1 MGGLGIFLK
10 EETMMFHFIDDKE
23 FLSNLRSTCAD
34 IVNQLKQEINR
45 NDVMEVDTY
54 LVGSGARNLITQNG
68 NEPVDLDYQ
77 LEVVTLNGFEWNECR
92 KIKEYIRKEY
102 NEILCRNGWSD
113 CSDSTSVLSTEYR
126 YFTKGNN
133 TKFKIDLAI
142 IVKDNKGNWWRLIHK
157 KTGVVNN
164 DEWVWE
170 QGRDSKGL
178 ENRVNKLK
186 QNGCWEEVR
195 DAYLT
200 KKNFYLRRNDYD
212 HPSFICY
219 IEAVNEVYSKKFRQ

>member
-1 MGGLGIFLK
+1 
-10 EETMMFHFIDDKE
+10 MFHFIDDKI

-34 IVNQLKQEINR
+34 LVNQLKQEINR

-77 LEVVTLNGFEWNECR
+77 LEVVSFNGVEWSECR
-92 KIKEYIRKEY
+92 KIKEYVRNKY
-102 NEILCRNGWSD
+102 NEILCRNGWAD

-142 IVKDNKGNWWRLIHK
+142 IVKDNNGNWWRLIHK
-157 KTGVVNN
+157 KTGNFN
-164 DEWVWE
+164 TDEWVWE

-178 ENRVNKLK
+178 ENRMSKLK
-186 QNGCWEEVR
+186 QNTYWEEVR
-195 DAYLT
+195 EVYLE
-200 KKNFYLRRNDYD
+200 KKNHYLRRNDYN

-219 IEAVNEVYSKKFRQ
+219 IEAVNEVYYKYFNK

>member
-1 MGGLGIFLK
+1 
-10 EETMMFHFIDDKE
+10 MFHFIDDKD

-45 NDVMEVDTY
+45 ADTLEVDTY
-54 LVGSGARNLITQNG
+54 LVGSGARNLITQNEK
-68 NEPVDLDYQ
+68 EPVDLDYQ
-77 LEVVTLNGFEWNECR
+77 LEVLDTNGISFNDCR
-92 KIKEYIRKEY
+92 KIKEYVQREF

-126 YFTKGNN
+126 YFTKGNK

-157 KTGVVNN
+157 KTGNFN
-164 DEWVWE
+164 YDEWVWE

-178 ENRVNKLK
+178 EQRVDKLK
-186 QNGCWEEVR
+186 QNDCWEEVR
-195 DAYLT
+195 QTYLD
-200 KKNFYLRRNDYD
+200 KKNFYLRRNDHN

-219 IEAVNEVYSKKFRQ
+219 IEAVNEVYAKYF